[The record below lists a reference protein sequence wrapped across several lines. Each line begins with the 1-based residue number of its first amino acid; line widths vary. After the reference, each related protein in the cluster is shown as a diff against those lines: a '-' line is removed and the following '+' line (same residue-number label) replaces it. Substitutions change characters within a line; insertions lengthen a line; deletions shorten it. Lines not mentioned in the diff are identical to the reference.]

1 MSSKYPT
8 EISATSD
15 SRSRTFSPLETLYDD
30 AQLQRLGKRPVL
42 NRSFGFMS
50 ILGFSCSALLSWE
63 GVLVTSVPGLLNGG
77 PAGVIYGFLI
87 NWIGTLSVY
96 TVLAELASIAPTT
109 GGQCKSIHSF
119 HDDADI
125 GPITVL
131 ILLALWAVLPSDHW
145 VSMMAPKSCNT
156 FLAYLTAW
164 LTTTA
169 WQASAAVV
177 GYLIATWLQGI
188 IVLAQPAYV
197 PTSWQTVLIF
207 WATMLFAVIVNSTT
221 GKVLARFEGFVLVLH
236 LAGFFGVLVPLVYF
250 APHNDARTVFTTF
263 VNEGGWSSQ
272 TLSFLVGFP
281 LVASSF
287 LGGDSAVHMSEEIQG
302 AAIVV
307 PRALL
312 FTVFINGSLAFAMI
326 TALMFCLTDLPSALG
341 AAETMFYPFLQIAY
355 SALGSRVGACLMAGI
370 ILVLA
375 IAGSVSVYASA
386 SRMLWSFSRDKG
398 LPGHT
403 YLVKVSNIIA
413 IVACF
418 HLTNLWLLSSFPK
431 PPYLSLQLSPLWPSP
446 CCYRSLH

>member
-1 MSSKYPT
+1 
-8 EISATSD
+8 
-15 SRSRTFSPLETLYDD
+15 
-30 AQLQRLGKRPVL
+30 
-42 NRSFGFMS
+42 
-50 ILGFSCSALLSWE
+50 
-63 GVLVTSVPGLLNGG
+63 
-77 PAGVIYGFLI
+77 
-87 NWIGTLSVY
+87 
-96 TVLAELASIAPTT
+96 VLAELASIAPTT

-119 HDDADI
+119 HVDADI

-131 ILLALWAVLPSDHW
+131 ILLAFWAVRPSDHW

>member
-1 MSSKYPT
+1 
-8 EISATSD
+8 
-15 SRSRTFSPLETLYDD
+15 
-30 AQLQRLGKRPVL
+30 
-42 NRSFGFMS
+42 
-50 ILGFSCSALLSWE
+50 
-63 GVLVTSVPGLLNGG
+63 
-77 PAGVIYGFLI
+77 
-87 NWIGTLSVY
+87 
-96 TVLAELASIAPTT
+96 
-109 GGQCKSIHSF
+109 
-119 HDDADI
+119 
-125 GPITVL
+125 
-131 ILLALWAVLPSDHW
+131 
-145 VSMMAPKSCNT
+145 MMAPKSCNT